1 MSVLKLKL
9 LGQMECGTS
18 TDSLLALS
26 TRKSEMLLAYL
37 ALAPGVRHPR
47 ERLINLLWSDRG
59 EEQARNS
66 LRQSLSSIKKS
77 LEAAC
82 PLLLEVDRT
91 TVRVKP
97 DLIQVDALEFEQLAA
112 NEDIDNLARAAEL
125 YQGEFL
131 EGISIRDV
139 ASQEWLSNERERFKR
154 LIVEVFSSLSHLQIS
169 TGQHKVAI
177 ESAERLVVHDPL
189 HEQGWR
195 LLMRAYHE
203 KGDRN
208 HALLSYKRCSD
219 ILVKELGI
227 EPEPETIEL
236 RELIIS
242 GNIKP
247 DNETIA
253 PVAAPNEAS
262 QKTAGPATETSNK
275 DH

>member
-47 ERLINLLWSDRG
+47 ERLINLLWSDRS

-77 LEAAC
+77 LEQST
-82 PLLLEVDRT
+82 PQLLEVERT
-91 TVRVKP
+91 TVRINP

-112 NEDIDNLARAAEL
+112 NEDIDNLTRAAQL

-131 EGISIRDV
+131 EGISIRDL

-154 LIVEVFSSLSHLQIS
+154 LIVEVLSSLSHLQIS
-169 TGQHKVAI
+169 SGQHKVAI

-189 HEQGWR
+189 HEHGWR
-195 LLMRAYHE
+195 MLMRAYHE

-219 ILVKELGI
+219 ILDRELGI
-227 EPEPETIEL
+227 EPESETVEL
-236 RELIIS
+236 RELIIG
-242 GNIKP
+242 GNPRHVKKTSI
-247 DNETIA
+247 
-253 PVAAPNEAS
+253 PVAAP
-262 QKTAGPATETSNK
+262 
-275 DH
+275 